1 MIEVLGTPTLLSKY
15 LVGALFSYLTN
26 QSLDK
31 QVREVLLQGSQVTLK
46 IYPLEELLGCPTIII
61 GIIKEEDL
69 DLESLQGSS

>member
-1 MIEVLGTPTLLSKY
+1 MIEVLGTPTLLFNC
-15 LVGALFSYLTN
+15 LVGALFSWLTN
-26 QSLDK
+26 QSLGK

-46 IYPLEELLGCPTIII
+46 TYPLEEHLGCPTIII